1 MPVPLLEVGR
11 IVKPHGLHGEVI
23 VELVTNRLERVAPGS
38 SLMTDG
44 GPLEVESSSPH
55 LGRFIVTFAGVGNR
69 EAADR
74 LRGVI
79 LRAEPLADSDSLW
92 VHDLIGATVRLASR
106 EVVGTVEAVQAN
118 PASDL
123 LVLDGGQLVPLRF
136 VISQEAGEVV
146 IDPPPGLLEL

>member
-1 MPVPLLEVGR
+1 MPLLEVGR
-11 IVKPHGLHGEVI
+11 IVKPHGLRGEVI
-23 VELVTNRLERVAPGS
+23 VELVTNRLERVAPGA
-38 SLMTDG
+38 SLVTDS

-55 LGRFIVTFAGVGNR
+55 LGRFIVSFNGVHNR

-79 LRAEPLADSDSLW
+79 LRAEPLADPDSLW
-92 VHDLIGATVRLASR
+92 IHDLIGATACL
-106 EVVGTVEAVQAN
+106 VGGELIGVVEAIQAN

-136 VISQEAGEVV
+136 VVSQEPGRVV